1 MYDSLEAELHDSFW
15 NAEGPAAELPLLRD
29 FHTRYPG
36 PALEVGCGSG
46 RLLFPL
52 LREGFQIAGLDNA
65 AAMIALARE
74 SARAEGMLPKLYQ
87 EELADHRPGFPY
99 QAITLPAFTI
109 QLFENPAE
117 ALRDIS
123 ARLGKDGALYLTVFY
138 PWAEVMGDLPK
149 GERYL
154 DHELVLADGTQA
166 TIHTEHE
173 LDEDALRLTRH
184 HFYEMTV
191 KGAETRKYQST
202 QVLRYC
208 QEDEWQDL
216 LAATGFKIERVIH
229 DFDPE
234 LTEDE
239 DSAGVTTFLA
249 IKEPSLTLGQ

>member
-29 FHTRYPG
+29 FHTQHPG

-65 AAMIALARE
+65 AAMITLARK
-74 SARAEGMLPKLYQ
+74 SAREEGLLPKLHQ
-87 EELADHRPGFPY
+87 EELTDHRPGFPY

-117 ALRDIS
+117 ALRDIF
-123 ARLGKDGALYLTVFY
+123 ALLGNGGGLYLTVFY

-154 DHELVLADGTQA
+154 DHQLDLSDGSQA

-173 LDEDALRLTRH
+173 LDEDALRLTRR
-184 HFYEMTV
+184 HFYEITV
-191 KGAETRKYQST
+191 EGTVTRSYQST

-208 QEDEWQDL
+208 QEDEWEDL
-216 LAATGFKIERVIH
+216 LRATGFKVEKTIH
-229 DFDPE
+229 DFDPQQSA
-234 LTEDE
+234 DE
-239 DSAGVTTFLA
+239 DSAGVTTFFA
-249 IKEPSLTLGQ
+249 IKDPTLSLPQ